1 MIDKLWA
8 AINSRNGS
16 VPVRNGIYKDYDIP
30 LFNEDVI
37 REALN
42 NAIAHRAYDIQGEIV
57 VKQYPTQMIFVN
69 PGGFPHESPLT
80 ISSMFRVPRE
90 TGFLQMSS
98 QRPVW

>member
-1 MIDKLWA
+1 MDDGPYYIMIDKLWA

-42 NAIAHRAYDIQGEIV
+42 NAIA
-57 VKQYPTQMIFVN
+57 PT
-69 PGGFPHESPLT
+69 T
-80 ISSMFRVPRE
+80 FRE
-90 TGFLQMSS
+90 KLS
-98 QRPVW
+98 